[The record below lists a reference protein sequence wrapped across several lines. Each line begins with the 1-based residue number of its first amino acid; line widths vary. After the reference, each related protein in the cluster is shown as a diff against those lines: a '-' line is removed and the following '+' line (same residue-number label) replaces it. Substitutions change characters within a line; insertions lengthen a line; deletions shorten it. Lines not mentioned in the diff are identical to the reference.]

1 MRLRMSNRS
10 RAALTLLAIMLVSVS
25 SVWVAHGEFSK
36 GDWDFDMHE
45 LERLRDEL
53 PRVLTIKMVS
63 TTLTSILLIGLIVVH
78 VRVYRETGTRFSL
91 GLVIFSFAL
100 ILYTLAS
107 NPMLHRLV
115 GFRRIGLGPLLM
127 LPDLFMVIAAAIL
140 LYLSRQ

>member
-1 MRLRMSNRS
+1 MRPRMRNRS
-10 RAALTLLAIMLVSVS
+10 RAALTLLAIMLISVS
-25 SVWVAHGEFSK
+25 SIWVAHGELSK
-36 GDWDFDMHE
+36 GDWEFDPDEM
-45 LERLRDEL
+45 ERLKREL
-53 PRVLTIKMVS
+53 PRSLEIKMAF
-63 TTLTSILLIGLIVVH
+63 TTLTSILLIGLIAVH

-107 NPMLHRLV
+107 NPMLHMLV
-115 GFRRIGLGPLLM
+115 GFKRIGLGPLLM

>member
-10 RAALTLLAIMLVSVS
+10 RATLTLLAIMLVSVS

-53 PRVLTIKMVS
+53 PRALTIKMVS
-63 TTLTSILLIGLIVVH
+63 TPLTSILLIGVH
-78 VRVYRETGTRFSL
+78 VRVFRETGTRFSL